1 MSIEVHLDWQ
11 GGPVLVGRLYP
22 AGQGA
27 AVTFEY
33 DREWLNRPGSF
44 SIDPTSLPSQPGPQH
59 APALFGAMQDCGP
72 DRWGRVLIERA
83 VRKRLLAAKPYRDL
97 DYVLALDDFSR
108 IGAVRFR
115 RSEGGGFL
123 AEGGGRLPPVLRLG
137 ALVAAADAIH
147 HETETAQDL
156 RFLLGAGSPLGGAR
170 PKSAIVLPSQ
180 ALAIAKFPK
189 PDDTRDIAGGEILAL
204 ELARVAGIT
213 TAEHQLVKAAGR
225 HVAVITRFDR
235 AGAERIP
242 FISAATLLGLAPG
255 GAGSYT
261 ALADGIR
268 QHGHDVPGDLREMW
282 RRMVFSLL
290 ASNHDD
296 HLRNHGFL
304 LRAPGRWALSP
315 AYDLNPVPEIDRVAI
330 AQTPID
336 DTGVPASL
344 EGALA
349 VAARFALGLAAAKA
363 IVREVAT
370 AVGGWRAVGRRLK
383 LGRSTLD
390 AYASAFDHPLMTEAR
405 AISGRS
411 ASVRTTPAWK
421 PTAKAATAKPAAS
434 RLPTRTIPP
443 RRRGISP

>member
-1 MSIEVHLDWQ
+1 MSVEVHLDWQ
-11 GGPVLVGRLYP
+11 GRPVLVGRLYP
-22 AGQGA
+22 AAQGA
-27 AVTFEY
+27 VMTFEY
-33 DREWLNRPGSF
+33 DREWLARPGSF
-44 SIDPTSLPSQPGPQH
+44 AIDPTSLPLRPGPQH
-59 APALFGAMQDCGP
+59 APGLFGAVQDCGP

-83 VRKRLLAAKPYRDL
+83 VRKRLLDAKPYRDL

-108 IGAVRFR
+108 IGALRFR
-115 RSEGGGFL
+115 RPEGGGFL

-147 HETETAQDL
+147 NENETVQDL

-170 PKSAIVLPSQ
+170 PKAVIVLSSQ

-204 ELARVAGIT
+204 ELARAAGIT
-213 TAEHQLVKAAGR
+213 TAGHQLVKAAGR

-235 AGAERIP
+235 AGTGRIP
-242 FISAATLLGLAPG
+242 FVSAATLLGLGPG

-282 RRMVFSLL
+282 RRLVFSLL

-304 LRAPGRWALSP
+304 MRAPGRWALSP
-315 AYDLNPVPEIDRVAI
+315 AYDLNPVPEIDRVAS

-336 DTGVPASL
+336 DPGVPASL
-344 EGALA
+344 DSALA
-349 VAARFALGLAAAKA
+349 VAARFGLELATAKA
-363 IVREVAT
+363 IVREVTA
-370 AVGGWRAVGRRLK
+370 AVGGWRAVGRRLR
-383 LGRSTLD
+383 LGRGTLD
-390 AYASAFDHPLMTEAR
+390 AYASAFDHALMTEAR
-405 AISGRS
+405 AISGRG
-411 ASVRTTPAWK
+411 AFVRPARVRGPQADAVAK
-421 PTAKAATAKPAAS
+421 PVALPRSAKAV
-434 RLPTRTIPP
+434 PP
-443 RRRGISP
+443 RRRGA